1 MVVILASGCWLWMWW
16 FCGWV
21 WNDFGQWLLIMAVVL
36 LWLVLEI
43 LGASFWFRDEF
54 CGVNVVVLVSLVL
67 VEGCGGG
74 RTMVH

>member
-1 MVVILASGCWLWMWW
+1 
-16 FCGWV
+16 
-21 WNDFGQWLLIMAVVL
+21 MAVVL

-43 LGASFWFRDEF
+43 LGGSFWFWDEF
-54 CGVNVVVLVSLVL
+54 CCVNVVVLVSLVL